1 MKRALV
7 IGANEEAVFSIRT
20 AQRHG
25 LWVDAMDGNE
35 KAKGLPAADEA
46 YPVDINDL
54 TRVFEITDRLQPCVV
69 VPAPIGHCLTT
80 IGAVNDRY
88 HLAGV
93 SQAAAEKCTDKYR
106 FHQAMR
112 EAGLR
117 NVELVLLKEG
127 QKVR

>member
-54 TRVFEITDRLQPCVV
+54 TKVF
-69 VPAPIGHCLTT
+69 
-80 IGAVNDRY
+80 
-88 HLAGV
+88 
-93 SQAAAEKCTDKYR
+93 
-106 FHQAMR
+106 
-112 EAGLR
+112 
-117 NVELVLLKEG
+117 
-127 QKVR
+127 